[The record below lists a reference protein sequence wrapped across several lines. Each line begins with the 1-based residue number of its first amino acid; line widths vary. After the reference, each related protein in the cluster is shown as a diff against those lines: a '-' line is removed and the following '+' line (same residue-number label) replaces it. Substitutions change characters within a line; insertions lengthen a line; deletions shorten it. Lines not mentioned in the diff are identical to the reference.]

1 VAIVNWAVPLHR
13 AALGAVVV
21 GLVLLS
27 AGSPVTTVMADQ
39 GRSDHHV
46 LLLSV
51 DGLHAFDLSQWI
63 STHPQSELALL
74 SHEGTT
80 YSNAATTSPS
90 DSFPGLLA
98 QVTGGT
104 PKSTGVF
111 YDDSYSR
118 DFFAPGNTSCGG
130 SPGTETVYDE
140 SIDVTDSLGNI
151 PLFTTINPAN
161 LPLAVV
167 NGKCTPIFPHSFLKV
182 NTIFNVAHDAGLYT
196 AWSDK
201 HPAYEIV
208 RGPANTGADDL
219 FTPEINSANDPTTIS
234 VAATDAYDQLKVQA
248 VLNEIDGLTSD
259 GKRSAPV
266 PVIFGMNFQSVS
278 VGQKLVDPVRSCV
291 RNPDPATCDP
301 SYFPG
306 GYEPNTLAFTPQLT
320 QALSYVDA
328 AIASMVNELGARGLL
343 NSTDIILSAKHGQS
357 PINPADLAKIGDGV
371 TPVLT
376 AAGISVAQNTEDDI
390 SLIWLTDQHQ
400 TAAAVA
406 ALHANKVGSNSARI
420 DTIFSGE
427 ALADRWGGPLKN
439 TRTPDIIIQPIH
451 GTIYS
456 KSKAKVAEHGG
467 FSDDDTHVAL
477 LVLTGGDVRGHGK
490 VISAPVQTTQIA
502 PTILKMLRLDP
513 RGLQAVRA
521 EHTAVLPGLSEIAS
535 D

>member
-1 VAIVNWAVPLHR
+1 
-13 AALGAVVV
+13 
-21 GLVLLS
+21 
-27 AGSPVTTVMADQ
+27 
-39 GRSDHHV
+39 
-46 LLLSV
+46 
-51 DGLHAFDLSQWI
+51 
-63 STHPQSELALL
+63 
-74 SHEGTT
+74 
-80 YSNAATTSPS
+80 
-90 DSFPGLLA
+90 
-98 QVTGGT
+98 
-104 PKSTGVF
+104 
-111 YDDSYSR
+111 
-118 DFFAPGNTSCGG
+118 
-130 SPGTETVYDE
+130 
-140 SIDVTDSLGNI
+140 
-151 PLFTTINPAN
+151 
-161 LPLAVV
+161 V

-278 VGQKLVDPVRSCV
+278 VGQKLVDPVRSCA

-427 ALADRWGGPLKN
+427 ALADRWGDPLKN

-456 KSKAKVAEHGG
+456 NSKAKVAEHGG
-467 FSDDDTHVAL
+467 C
-477 LVLTGGDVRGHGK
+477 LT
-490 VISAPVQTTQIA
+490 TTR
-502 PTILKMLRLDP
+502 TS
-513 RGLQAVRA
+513 
-521 EHTAVLPGLSEIAS
+521 HCWS
-535 D
+535 